1 MKSQL
6 YLWEGLRDLKK
17 KEIILYKD
25 TFKEKIYP
33 VFSNIEDEAERLSND
48 IYENFMNS
56 PCYCEEDFIDPA
68 TIAEDAS
75 QIGVD
80 YYQNYSLMRYNTLAM
95 WISMLYQFWEQQV
108 RKFLYDEMRNY
119 FEIEF
124 NEFCINGIRDIKE
137 MFKCHKMNI
146 DELYCWEGVDELRLL
161 CNTLKHGDGKSAEQ
175 LRKRRP
181 DFFVKDGLEEF
192 DLLNMYNTTLLEEV
206 LNISEKDYYS
216 YCEILLFFWDELPE
230 RMYSDKL

>member
-33 VFSNIEDEAERLSND
+33 IFYNIEDEAERLSND

-68 TIAEDAS
+68 TIAEDAT

-119 FEIEF
+119 FKIEF
-124 NEFCINGIRDIKE
+124 NEFCTNGIRDIKE
-137 MFKCHKMNI
+137 IFKYHKMNI
-146 DELYCWEGVDELRLL
+146 VDLYCWEGVDELRLL
-161 CNTLKHGDGKSAEQ
+161 SNTLKHGDGKSAEQ

-206 LNISEKDYYS
+206 LNICEKDYYS
-216 YCEILLFFWDELPE
+216 YCEVLLFFWAELPE
-230 RMYSDKL
+230 RMYSDEL